1 MTGVGAA
8 GAPRTVLRTRP
19 SGVRRRRLLTVVI
32 DHTLALTL
40 AAFFLTPFV
49 FIVATS
55 LMTKQQALSSSL
67 WPSPFVWSNFR
78 EVSTLFPIFR
88 YALNTLVYAGLST
101 VGVVISS
108 VPVAYA
114 LSRIQWRGRQF
125 VFILILATM
134 MLPSQVT
141 SVPLYVIFVNLG
153 WIGSLKPLI
162 IPSFFGD
169 AFSIFLLRQF
179 FATIPTELS
188 DAARVEGAGELGIL
202 RHVIIPLAKPAI
214 AAIALFQFLFAWND
228 FFDPLIYTGNSQQ
241 TTFAVALSQ
250 LSNAVEVHYGV
261 LWNVQMAAS
270 LLFLLPV
277 IIVFLLAQRVFIE
290 GVTLTGVKG

>member
-1 MTGVGAA
+1 VAAA
-8 GAPRTVLRTRP
+8 GTAAPRTRTA
-19 SGVRRRRLLTVVI
+19 GARRRRLLTVVVN
-32 DHTLALTL
+32 HTLALTL
-40 AAFFLTPFV
+40 AAFFLTPFI

-55 LMTKQQALSSSL
+55 LMTKQQALSSNL
-67 WPSPFVWSNFR
+67 WPNPFVWSNFR
-78 EVSTLFPIFR
+78 EVSDLFPIVH

-101 VGVVISS
+101 IGVVLSS

-125 VFILILATM
+125 VFVLILATM
-134 MLPSQVT
+134 MLPAQVT
-141 SVPLYVIFVNLG
+141 SVPLYVVFVNLG

-188 DAARVEGAGELGIL
+188 DAARVEGAGEFGIL
-202 RHVIIPLAKPAI
+202 WHVIVPLAKPAI
-214 AAIALFQFLFAWND
+214 AAVALFQFLFAWND
-228 FFDPLIYTGNSQQ
+228 FFDPLIYTGNSEH

-250 LSNAVEVHYGV
+250 LSNAVTVHYGV

-277 IIVFLLAQRVFIE
+277 IVVFLMAQRFFIE